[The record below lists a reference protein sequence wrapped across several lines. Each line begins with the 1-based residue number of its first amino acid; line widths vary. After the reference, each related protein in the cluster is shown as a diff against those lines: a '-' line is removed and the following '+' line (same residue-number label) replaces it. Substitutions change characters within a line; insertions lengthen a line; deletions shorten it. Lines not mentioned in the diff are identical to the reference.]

1 MGLDTHRV
9 SNKVSKITSRHLV
22 PLDRAFPAHAKVRF
36 HALPAGHRTEKFTA
50 LGSLRLQAKAWTDCP
65 TDWRAPFLPAS
76 TGAWATYPKLEDL
89 FTYNG
94 SGVMPGRTWIIAPDS
109 ESLERRWQRLI
120 NAPASEKEVLFH
132 PHLRRKGPGDK
143 HSKRVVHNGLPG
155 YEARPTPVS
164 DEHGACAPP
173 VLYGF
178 RSFDRQWIIPDNR
191 VVNQPNPELWRVRS
205 NRQIFMTAPSDR
217 SPTNGPALTMTAVI
231 PDLHHYNGRGGR
243 VFPLWSDADASSP
256 NLPPKLLPFLAQ
268 RLDKAVSAEDVIA
281 YVAAVAAHP
290 AFTARF
296 HDDLATPGL
305 RLPITA
311 DADVFF
317 EATALGRAVIWL
329 HTFGERM
336 ADPEQGR
343 PAQPPRLAAKKRPSI
358 PRDGAIS
365 RISDAMPNSI
375 DYDEHT
381 QRLLIGTGYVENVPP
396 AVWCYEVSGKR
407 VLLHWFSYRKRDRTR
422 PIIGALLRG
431 SKTDPQRPLP
441 TDPLT
446 TDSVRRR
453 PTTLSHLIEDVTCE
467 DGLRLL
473 PRPTA
478 RSKALPD
485 DQLVPEEGVL
495 HTGLLMVARVLL
507 PLSPSSLLH
516 LSDRA
521 VARGRSW
528 SPSKHGGCP
537 GRWNDDR
544 RATRT
549 RSLVDAT
556 RVVGRVRREAG
567 DVAFDLVDQIEGRRR
582 VVNMPAGQ
590 GVSDDHARSVDA
602 QMKLLPAAYTASA
615 MFHGRPFTFTHS
627 REPGTVDDEMYA
639 CARGEAA
646 KCKVEVLTTP

>member
-1 MGLDTHRV
+1 MV
-9 SNKVSKITSRHLV
+9 SDI
-22 PLDRAFPAHAKVRF
+22 D
-36 HALPAGHRTEKFTA
+36 
-50 LGSLRLQAKAWTDCP
+50 
-65 TDWRAPFLPAS
+65 
-76 TGAWATYPKLEDL
+76 
-89 FTYNG
+89 
-94 SGVMPGRTWIIAPDS
+94 
-109 ESLERRWQRLI
+109 
-120 NAPASEKEVLFH
+120 
-132 PHLRRKGPGDK
+132 RRKGLSATAAAEVLWGLTPIYWKAVATVSTHELLALRVLWAIPFAVVLLTLRDAWGDVWRAVSSW
-143 HSKRVVHNGLPG
+143 HTLSALLLTAALIGCNWFAFLIAMENGQVLQSSLGYFITPLVSILLGFVFLGERLRAVQWVAVALAAAGVATQILAVGELPWIALILAGSFGLYGLLRKTVAVPALPG
-155 YEARPTPVS
+155 LFV
-164 DEHGACAPP
+164 
-173 VLYGF
+173 
-178 RSFDRQWIIPDNR
+178 
-191 VVNQPNPELWRVRS
+191 
-205 NRQIFMTAPSDR
+205 
-217 SPTNGPALTMTAVI
+217 
-231 PDLHHYNGRGGR
+231 
-243 VFPLWSDADASSP
+243 
-256 NLPPKLLPFLAQ
+256 
-268 RLDKAVSAEDVIA
+268 
-281 YVAAVAAHP
+281 
-290 AFTARF
+290 
-296 HDDLATPGL
+296 
-305 RLPITA
+305 
-311 DADVFF
+311 
-317 EATALGRAVIWL
+317 
-329 HTFGERM
+329 
-336 ADPEQGR
+336 
-343 PAQPPRLAAKKRPSI
+343 
-358 PRDGAIS
+358 
-365 RISDAMPNSI
+365 
-375 DYDEHT
+375 
-381 QRLLIGTGYVENVPP
+381 
-396 AVWCYEVSGKR
+396 
-407 VLLHWFSYRKRDRTR
+407 
-422 PIIGALLRG
+422 ALLRG

-453 PTTLSHLIEDVTCE
+453 PTKLSHLIEDVTCE

-528 SPSKHGGCP
+528 SPSRHGGCP

-615 MFHGRPFTFTHS
+615 MFHGRPFTFTQS

-646 KCKVEVLTTP
+646 KCKVEVLTTS

>member
-1 MGLDTHRV
+1 MLKAIAEADELGREGFLEKYDFGPSRSYFLRHDGTDYD
-9 SNKVSKITSRHLV
+9 SKAILGAARGYQYPDRGPLGAHDFSGGEKTVERALKRLGFDVVRRDEAEPSSR
-22 PLDRAFPAHAKVRF
+22 
-36 HALPAGHRTEKFTA
+36 
-50 LGSLRLQAKAWTDCP
+50 S
-65 TDWRAPFLPAS
+65 
-76 TGAWATYPKLEDL
+76 
-89 FTYNG
+89 
-94 SGVMPGRTWIIAPDS
+94 SGVWIFQGNPDRFRVMDYLHAGLLRISWSVNRYS
-109 ESLERRWQRLI
+109 E
-120 NAPASEKEVLFH
+120 
-132 PHLRRKGPGDK
+132 
-143 HSKRVVHNGLPG
+143 
-155 YEARPTPVS
+155 
-164 DEHGACAPP
+164 
-173 VLYGF
+173 
-178 RSFDRQWIIPDNR
+178 
-191 VVNQPNPELWRVRS
+191 
-205 NRQIFMTAPSDR
+205 
-217 SPTNGPALTMTAVI
+217 
-231 PDLHHYNGRGGR
+231 
-243 VFPLWSDADASSP
+243 
-256 NLPPKLLPFLAQ
+256 
-268 RLDKAVSAEDVIA
+268 
-281 YVAAVAAHP
+281 
-290 AFTARF
+290 
-296 HDDLATPGL
+296 
-305 RLPITA
+305 
-311 DADVFF
+311 
-317 EATALGRAVIWL
+317 
-329 HTFGERM
+329 
-336 ADPEQGR
+336 
-343 PAQPPRLAAKKRPSI
+343 
-358 PRDGAIS
+358 AIS
-365 RISDAMPNSI
+365 VGDRVYIWQA
-375 DYDEHT
+375 
-381 QRLLIGTGYVENVPP
+381 
-396 AVWCYEVSGKR
+396 AGK
-407 VLLHWFSYRKRDRTR
+407 SKA
-422 PIIGALLRG
+422 ALLRG

-453 PTTLSHLIEDVTCE
+453 PTKLSHLIEDVTCE

-485 DQLVPEEGVL
+485 DHLVPEEGVL
-495 HTGLLMVARVLL
+495 HTGLLMVARVRL

-528 SPSKHGGCP
+528 SPSRHGGCP

-567 DVAFDLVDQIEGRRR
+567 DVAFDLVDQIEGCRR

>member
-1 MGLDTHRV
+1 MAGPQGLRDDHESSAHSILLQRNQRTGNQGPGPDT
-9 SNKVSKITSRHLV
+9 
-22 PLDRAFPAHAKVRF
+22 
-36 HALPAGHRTEKFTA
+36 
-50 LGSLRLQAKAWTDCP
+50 
-65 TDWRAPFLPAS
+65 
-76 TGAWATYPKLEDL
+76 
-89 FTYNG
+89 
-94 SGVMPGRTWIIAPDS
+94 
-109 ESLERRWQRLI
+109 WQR
-120 NAPASEKEVLFH
+120 
-132 PHLRRKGPGDK
+132 
-143 HSKRVVHNGLPG
+143 
-155 YEARPTPVS
+155 
-164 DEHGACAPP
+164 
-173 VLYGF
+173 
-178 RSFDRQWIIPDNR
+178 
-191 VVNQPNPELWRVRS
+191 
-205 NRQIFMTAPSDR
+205 
-217 SPTNGPALTMTAVI
+217 
-231 PDLHHYNGRGGR
+231 
-243 VFPLWSDADASSP
+243 
-256 NLPPKLLPFLAQ
+256 
-268 RLDKAVSAEDVIA
+268 
-281 YVAAVAAHP
+281 
-290 AFTARF
+290 
-296 HDDLATPGL
+296 
-305 RLPITA
+305 
-311 DADVFF
+311 
-317 EATALGRAVIWL
+317 
-329 HTFGERM
+329 
-336 ADPEQGR
+336 
-343 PAQPPRLAAKKRPSI
+343 
-358 PRDGAIS
+358 
-365 RISDAMPNSI
+365 
-375 DYDEHT
+375 
-381 QRLLIGTGYVENVPP
+381 
-396 AVWCYEVSGKR
+396 
-407 VLLHWFSYRKRDRTR
+407 
-422 PIIGALLRG
+422 ALLRG

-446 TDSVRRR
+446 TDRVRRR

-485 DQLVPEEGVL
+485 DRLVPEEGVL

-528 SPSKHGGCP
+528 SPSRHGGCP

-549 RSLVDAT
+549 RSLGDAT

-602 QMKLLPAAYTASA
+602 QMKLLPAASTASA

>member
-1 MGLDTHRV
+1 MTPHETGSTATPADARAAAPLTRTFGPQGPTLGDLSDAYLQDYQVRQFRSQSTARGRTAHLAAFFGRAARAATLTTYQIRQYQLTRRAAGAATGTINRETSALHRMCTLAVHWGWLDTVPGFPDRLRENPPRQGFFEHPEYLAVRV
-9 SNKVSKITSRHLV
+9 R
-22 PLDRAFPAHAKVRF
+22 
-36 HALPAGHRTEKFTA
+36 LPAPWQDILDLAYYSGWRKQEILGLTWEEIDMAGGVIRLSPARSKTLVGRILPISQPIAEA
-50 LGSLRLQAKAWTDCP
+50 LARR
-65 TDWRAPFLPAS
+65 RARR
-76 TGAWATYPKLEDL
+76 D
-89 FTYNG
+89 
-94 SGVMPGRTWIIAPDS
+94 PDS
-109 ESLERRWQRLI
+109 PLVFHRDGIPVRRWRTAWRTACQAAGVPTRFLHDCRRTAARNLI
-120 NAPASEKEVLFH
+120 RANVPE
-132 PHLRRKGPGDK
+132 
-143 HSKRVVHNGLPG
+143 RVAMLLTGHKSR
-155 YEARPTPVS
+155 AI
-164 DEHGACAPP
+164 
-173 VLYGF
+173 
-178 RSFDRQWIIPDNR
+178 FDRYNIIHE
-191 VVNQPNPELWRVRS
+191 QEL
-205 NRQIFMTAPSDR
+205 
-217 SPTNGPALTMTAVI
+217 L
-231 PDLHHYNGRGGR
+231 
-243 VFPLWSDADASSP
+243 DAGDQ
-256 NLPPKLLPFLAQ
+256 LVEYLAQ
-268 RLDKAVSAEDVIA
+268 QAQAV
-281 YVAAVAAHP
+281 P
-290 AFTARF
+290 AR
-296 HDDLATPGL
+296 
-305 RLPITA
+305 R
-311 DADVFF
+311 
-317 EATALGRAVIWL
+317 
-329 HTFGERM
+329 
-336 ADPEQGR
+336 R
-343 PAQPPRLAAKKRPSI
+343 P
-358 PRDGAIS
+358 
-365 RISDAMPNSI
+365 
-375 DYDEHT
+375 
-381 QRLLIGTGYVENVPP
+381 
-396 AVWCYEVSGKR
+396 
-407 VLLHWFSYRKRDRTR
+407 
-422 PIIGALLRG
+422 ALLRG

-446 TDSVRRR
+446 IDSIRRR
-453 PTTLSHLIEDVTCE
+453 PTKLSHLIEDVTCE

-528 SPSKHGGCP
+528 SPSRHGGCP